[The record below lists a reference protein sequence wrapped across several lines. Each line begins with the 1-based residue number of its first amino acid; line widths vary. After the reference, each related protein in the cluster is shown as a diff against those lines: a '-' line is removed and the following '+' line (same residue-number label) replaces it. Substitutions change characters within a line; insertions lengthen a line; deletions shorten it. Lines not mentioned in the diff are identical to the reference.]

1 VGNTN
6 FTLARFICTKNLNQ
20 EMKKIITILLIT
32 FTTVSFSQD
41 KGSIAGALT
50 DKDFNNEPL
59 PFANVIIKETSS
71 GVTSDM
77 DGLYIIEDLDVGTY
91 TLVFSFIGYKTVEID
106 NIIVEKNKVT
116 NVSVPMGASA
126 AALDQVIIKT
136 TTKKESV
143 ISLLHEQKRATNI
156 KQSIGAEELSQ
167 KGIGDAAAAVTK
179 ISGVSRQEGGSN
191 VYVRGLGDRYLNT
204 TYNGL
209 SLPSN
214 NIEKKNMDLDLFSS
228 DIIQNISVSKAYS
241 TSFYGDFAAGN
252 VNILAKNYQGNG
264 FLNVDLGTSIN
275 TNSVGKDFVK
285 SEGTSKFGYYNRYD
299 NNPFAVVL
307 SHGLDPVSAG
317 TPISLQ
323 GSISGGKSYSVGK
336 NSKISVFLMAAFDN
350 DFEYREGEIV
360 DFTTV
365 EKKRFPNF
373 EEYEYTT
380 STTGMAN
387 VDYKINSDH
396 QISFN
401 SLYINSSKD
410 EVGYYGTKGGGT
422 NRDAILDTDK
432 GFYQMNVQFNQDMIF
447 VNQLLGKHQLDDKFS
462 VEWGTGYNKVYARQP
477 DRKRISIE
485 QYNYAFD
492 NDPATNPSFYNNIP
506 FDNQRYFQNIDDN
519 ELNSRLTLNYKATE
533 KLVFNFGYNGRTKE
547 RNFDNIRYGY
557 DLIESNTPATDVTN
571 FNTVFSA
578 ENIGTV
584 YNLVVFNPI
593 LPEDGIGGVNYP
605 GLPENTYKGNLDI
618 HAGFVDAEINLGEK
632 WLLVPGFRLE
642 SFSQKI
648 EYDVINLPPDDSGF
662 RETYSNF
669 YLPSLNIKYS
679 LTDDQNLRFAA
690 SKTVS
695 YPEFKEVA
703 PFVYED
709 VAQRVGGNPD
719 LLNDPS
725 FSEIYNIDLKYE
737 WFFGTGEIFT
747 AAAFAK
753 QINNPINKVIA
764 NDATG
769 TQRYF
774 RTGDKAQIIGAEIEI
789 RKNILIN
796 SNDNPKLSAGFNAT
810 YMHTKQ
816 DLKDSNGLFSTTF
829 DRDQEELQGASPL
842 IINAD
847 LSYSPDFGIYQPIG
861 NLVFS
866 YFSDRIDAIGSGQLG
881 NIIEKSIPTLDF
893 IWKNNIGE
901 HLEINASAKNLLD
914 PTISRIRENTSQGDV
929 ILSQYKRGI
938 NLALQ
943 LKYKF

>member
-1 VGNTN
+1 MNKLI
-6 FTLARFICTKNLNQ
+6 TLLFL
-20 EMKKIITILLIT
+20 T
-32 FTTVSFSQD
+32 FTTITFSQET
-41 KGSIAGALT
+41 GSIVGAIT
-50 DKDFNNEPL
+50 DKDYNNEPL
-59 PFANVIIKETSS
+59 AFANVLIKDTSN
-71 GVTSDM
+71 GVISDI
-77 DGLYIIEDLDVGTY
+77 DGLFEINNLAIGTY
-91 TLVFSFIGYKTVEID
+91 TVVFSFVGYETIEIE
-106 NIIVEKNKVT
+106 NVIVEANKVT
-116 NVSVPMGASA
+116 TVNVPMRASA

-143 ISLLHEQKRATNI
+143 VSLLIEQKRATNI

-167 KGIGDAAAAVTK
+167 KGIGDAAGAITK

-228 DIIQNISVSKAYS
+228 DIIQNVSVSKAYS
-241 TSFYGDFAAGN
+241 TTFYGDFAAGN
-252 VNILAKNYQGNG
+252 VNILSKSYKGNG
-264 FLNVDLGTSIN
+264 FINVDLTSGFN
-275 TNSVGKDFVK
+275 TNAIGKDFVK

-317 TPISLQ
+317 TPITLQ
-323 GSISGGKSYSVGK
+323 GSVSGGKSFSVGES
-336 NSKISVFLMAAFDN
+336 SKISVFLTVAFDN
-350 DFEYREGEIV
+350 DFEFRDGQVV
-360 DFTTV
+360 DYTTV
-365 EKKRFPNF
+365 EKKRFPNS
-373 EEYEYTT
+373 EEYEY
-380 STTGMAN
+380 STTTTAMEN

-396 QISFN
+396 KISFN

-422 NRDAILDTDK
+422 NRDANLDTDK

-447 VNQLLGKHQLDDKFS
+447 VNQLLGSHQVDENFKF
-462 VEWGTGYNKVYARQP
+462 EWGIGYNKVFARQP
-477 DRKRISIE
+477 DRKRISLE
-485 QYNYAFD
+485 QYDLAFD
-492 NDPATNPSFYNNIP
+492 NDDTTNPSFFNNIP
-506 FDNQRYFQNIDDN
+506 YDNQRYFQNIDDD
-519 ELNSRLTLNYKATE
+519 ELNSKLTINYKVSEMFTLNI
-533 KLVFNFGYNGRTKE
+533 GYNGRTKE

-557 DLIESNTPATDVTN
+557 DLIEPHTPALDVNN
-571 FNTVFSA
+571 FNDVFEV

-584 YNLVVFNPI
+584 YNTVVFNAISPD
-593 LPEDGIGGVNYP
+593 EGIGNVNLP

-618 HAGFVDAEINLGEK
+618 HAGYVNAEIKAGEK
-632 WLLVPGFRLE
+632 WLFVPGFRIE

-648 EYDVINLPPDDSGF
+648 EYDVINLPPTDSGF

-679 LTDDQNLRFAA
+679 LTEDQNLRFAT
-690 SKTVS
+690 SKTIS

-725 FSEIYNIDLKYE
+725 FSEIYNLDIKYE
-737 WFFGTGEIFT
+737 WFFGKGEILT

-774 RTGDKAQIIGAEIEI
+774 RTGDKAQILGAEVEV
-789 RKNILIN
+789 RKNILK
-796 SNDNPKLSAGFNAT
+796 DEDENPKLSVGFNAT
-810 YMHTKQ
+810 YMFTKQ
-816 DLKDSNGLFSTTF
+816 DLNDSNGLFSTTF
-829 DRDQEELQGASPL
+829 DRDEEELQGASPL
-842 IINAD
+842 ILNAD
-847 LSYSPDFGIYQPIG
+847 LSYSPVFGNYKPIG

-893 IWKNNIGE
+893 IWKNNIGD
-901 HLEINASAKNLLD
+901 HFEINGSFKNLLN
-914 PTISRIRENTSQGDV
+914 PNSTRLRENTSQGDV
-929 ILSQYKRGI
+929 ILSQYKRGVS
-938 NLALQ
+938 LALQ

>member
-1 VGNTN
+1 
-6 FTLARFICTKNLNQ
+6 
-20 EMKKIITILLIT
+20 MKKIFTLLLLT
-32 FTTVSFSQD
+32 LTTVSYSQE
-41 KGSIAGALT
+41 KGSISGVLT

-59 PFANVIIKETSS
+59 AFANVFIKDSS
-71 GVTSDM
+71 IGVTTDI
-77 DGLYIIEDLDVGTY
+77 DGIYTIESLDAGTY
-91 TLVFSFIGYKTVEID
+91 SIIFSYVGYKTVEID
-106 NIIVEKNKVT
+106 NIIVVANKVT
-116 NVSVPMGASA
+116 NVSVPLGANA

-136 TTKKESV
+136 TTRKESV
-143 ISLLHEQKRATNI
+143 VSLLQEQKRSTNI

-167 KGIGDAAAAVTK
+167 KGIGDAAGAISK

-214 NIEKKNMDLDLFSS
+214 NIEKKNIDLDLFSS

-241 TSFYGDFAAGN
+241 SNFYGDFAAGN

-264 FLNVDLGTSIN
+264 FLNVDLGTGIN
-275 TNSVGKDFVK
+275 TQTVGKDFVK
-285 SEGTSKFGYYNRYD
+285 SEGTSKLGYYNRYD
-299 NNPFAVVL
+299 NNPFAVIL
-307 SHGLDPVSAG
+307 SHGVDPVSAG

-323 GSISGGKSYSVGK
+323 GSVSGGKSFSVGS

-350 DFEYREGEIV
+350 GFEYRDGQVV

-365 EKKRFPNF
+365 EKKRFPNT
-373 EEYEYTT
+373 EEYIY
-380 STTGMAN
+380 STTTTAMAN
-387 VDYKINSDH
+387 ADYKINSDH

-401 SLYINSSKD
+401 SLYINSSTD
-410 EVGYYGTKGGGT
+410 EVGYYGTQGGGT
-422 NRDAILDTDK
+422 NRDAILNTDE
-432 GFYQMNVQFNQDMIF
+432 GFYQMNVQFDQDMIF
-447 VNQLLGKHQLDDKFS
+447 VNQLLGKHQIDDKFN
-462 VEWGTGYNKVYARQP
+462 VEWGIGYNKVFARQP

-485 QYNYAFD
+485 QYNYEFD
-492 NDPATNPSFYNNIP
+492 NDPSTYPTFYNNIP
-506 FDNQRYFQNIDDN
+506 FDNQRYFQNIDDD
-519 ELNSRLTLNYKATE
+519 ELNSKLTLNYKASDIIS
-533 KLVFNFGYNGRTKE
+533 LNFGYNGRTKQ
-547 RNFDNIRYGY
+547 RKFDNIRYGY
-557 DLIESNTPATDVTN
+557 DFIEPNTPATDVNN
-571 FNTVFSA
+571 FNDVFAA
-578 ENIGTV
+578 ENIGIV
-584 YNLVVFNPI
+584 YDLVVFNAIDP
-593 LPEDGIGGVNYP
+593 DGGIGNVNYP
-605 GLPENTYKGNLDI
+605 GLPENTYKGNLDVY
-618 HAGFVDAEINLGEK
+618 AGFVDAEFTIGEK
-632 WLLVPGFRLE
+632 WLFVPGIRIE
-642 SFSQKI
+642 SFTQKI

-662 RETYSNF
+662 RKTYSNF

-679 LTDDQNLRFAA
+679 LTDDQNLRFAT

-709 VAQRVGGNPD
+709 VAQRIGGNPD

-737 WFFGTGEIFT
+737 WFFGIGEVFT

-753 QINNPINKVIA
+753 QINDPINKVIA

-774 RTGDKAQIIGAEIEI
+774 RTGDKAQIMGAEVEV
-789 RKNILIN
+789 RKNVLVN
-796 SNDNPKLSAGFNAT
+796 SNDNPKLSVGFNAT
-810 YMHTKQ
+810 YMYTKQ

-829 DRDQEELQGASPL
+829 DRDEEELQGASPL

-847 LSYSPDFGIYQPIG
+847 VSYSPDFDNYQPVG

-893 IWKNNIGE
+893 IWKNSIGD

-914 PTISRIRENTSQGDV
+914 PTITRIREHTSQGDV

>member
-1 VGNTN
+1 M
-6 FTLARFICTKNLNQ
+6 KN
-20 EMKKIITILLIT
+20 IITLLLLT
-32 FTTVSFSQD
+32 LTTVSFSQD
-41 KGSIAGALT
+41 KGSISGVLT

-59 PFANVIIKETSS
+59 AFANVIIKDTSI
-71 GVTSDM
+71 GVTTDI
-77 DGLYIIEDLDVGTY
+77 DGLYTIEDLDVGTY
-91 TLVFSFIGYKTVEID
+91 SIIFSYVGYETAIID
-106 NIIVEKNKVT
+106 NIVVVANKVT

-136 TTKKESV
+136 TTRKESV
-143 ISLLHEQKRATNI
+143 VSLLQEQKRATNI

-167 KGIGDAAAAVTK
+167 KGIGDAASAIAK

-228 DIIQNISVSKAYS
+228 DIIQNVSVSKAYS
-241 TSFYGDFAAGN
+241 SYFYGDFAAGN

-264 FLNVDLGTSIN
+264 FLNVDLGVGIN
-275 TNSVGKDFVK
+275 SQAVGKDFVK
-285 SEGTSKFGYYNRYD
+285 SEGTGKLGYYNRYD

-307 SHGLDPVSAG
+307 SHGVDPVSAG

-323 GSISGGKSYSVGK
+323 GSVSGGKSFSVGS
-336 NSKISVFLMAAFDN
+336 NSKISVFLMAAFEN
-350 DFEYREGEIV
+350 GFEYRDGQVV

-365 EKKRFPNF
+365 EKKRFPNT
-373 EEYEYTT
+373 EEYEYSTTT
-380 STTGMAN
+380 SAMAN

-401 SLYINSSKD
+401 SLYINSSTD
-410 EVGYYGTKGGGT
+410 EVGYYGTQGGGT
-422 NRDAILDTDK
+422 NRDAILNTDE
-432 GFYQMNVQFNQDMIF
+432 GFYQMNVQFDQDMIF
-447 VNQLLGKHQLDDKFS
+447 VNQLLGKHQIDDKFN
-462 VEWGTGYNKVYARQP
+462 VEWGIGYNKVFAHQP

-485 QYNYAFD
+485 QYNYVFD
-492 NDPATNPSFYNNIP
+492 NDPSTYSTFYNNIP
-506 FDNQRYFQNIDDN
+506 FDNQRYFQNINDE
-519 ELNSRLTLNYKATE
+519 ELNSRLTLNYKASDLIT
-533 KLVFNFGYNGRTKE
+533 LNFGYNGRSKE

-557 DLIESNTPATDVTN
+557 DLIEPNTPATDVNN
-571 FNTVFSA
+571 FNDLFAA
-578 ENIGTV
+578 ENIGIV
-584 YNLVVFNPI
+584 YDLVVFNAFD
-593 LPEDGIGGVNYP
+593 PEGGIGNVNYP
-605 GLPENTYKGNLDI
+605 GLPENTYTGNLDVY
-618 HAGFVDAEINLGEK
+618 AGFVDAEIKIGEK

-642 SFSQKI
+642 SFTQKI

-662 RETYSNF
+662 RKTNSNF

-679 LTDDQNLRFAA
+679 LTEDQNLRFAT

-709 VAQRVGGNPD
+709 VAQRIGGNPD
-719 LLNDPS
+719 LLNNPS

-737 WFFGTGEIFT
+737 WFFGIGEVFT

-753 QINNPINKVIA
+753 QINDPINKVIA

-774 RTGDKAQIIGAEIEI
+774 RTGDKAQILGVEVEL

-796 SNDNPKLSAGFNAT
+796 TNDDTKLSLGFNAT
-810 YMHTKQ
+810 YMYTKQ
-816 DLKDSNGLFSTTF
+816 DLKDSDGLFSTTF
-829 DRDQEELQGASPL
+829 NRDEEALQGASPL

-847 LSYSPDFGIYQPIG
+847 VSYSPDFGNYQPAG

-893 IWKNNIGE
+893 IWKNSIGDY
-901 HLEINASAKNLLD
+901 LEINASAKNLLD